1 MKSGLYRIFQYL
13 VFPFIVGS
21 AMWVVVLLLGIFERN
36 LFSFIPLII
45 LPTTYR
51 VVLVLER
58 IMPFKSEWNVNK
70 GDLQNRSCAILY
82 YAANC
87 HQGGRNH
94 TAYLALLAHCIG

>member
-58 IMPFKSEWNVNK
+58 IMPFKSEWNVTK
-70 GDLQNRSCAILY
+70 VTYKTDLVQSFITLATATKVVETILP
-82 YAANC
+82 
-87 HQGGRNH
+87 
-94 TAYLALLAHCIG
+94 TLLY